1 MPRFNKVMLVDDDAI
16 TRMVCERII
25 KMTEFSANSVS
36 SENGKLAIDYFK
48 QKVDNKEEN
57 DIEIV
62 FLDINMPVMNGWD
75 FLDEFEKLKGSFTKL
90 PKIYILSSTVDPED
104 YKRATSYSTV
114 ANLISKPLSKEVFD
128 EI

>member
-1 MPRFNKVMLVDDDAI
+1 MPRFNLVMLVDDDAI

-25 KMTEFSANSVS
+25 KMTEFSERSLSA
-36 SENGKLAIDYFK
+36 ENGKNAIDYFK
-48 QKVDNKEEN
+48 QKVEKKEDN
-57 DIEIV
+57 DVEII

-75 FLDEFEKLKGSFTKL
+75 FLDEFEKLKNSFTMI
-90 PKIYILSSTVDPED
+90 PKIYILSSTVDPDD

-114 ANLISKPLSKEVFD
+114 VNLISKPLSKEVFD